1 MEMMTGLIYLSV
13 TILKILGIYAALVY
27 SGCQILTNLSA
38 VNFLYSLDKITFTT
52 NLLFAKSMVSK
63 ESYMKDGLTGRW

>member
-13 TILKILGIYAALVY
+13 TILKILGIYAALVC

-63 ESYMKDGLTGRW
+63 ESYTKDGLTGRW

>member
-1 MEMMTGLIYLSV
+1 MEMMTGLISLSV

-38 VNFLYSLDKITFTT
+38 VTFLYSFDKMTFTT